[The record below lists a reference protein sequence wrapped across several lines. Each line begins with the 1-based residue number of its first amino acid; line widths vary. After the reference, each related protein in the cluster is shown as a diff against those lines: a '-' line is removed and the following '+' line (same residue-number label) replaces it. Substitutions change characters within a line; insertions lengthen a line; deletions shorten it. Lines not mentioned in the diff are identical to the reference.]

1 MFLLVGFFLASLIVI
16 VSVWSSCWILTFYSD
31 SIDGLNICHNNN
43 KSHGSNNIAG
53 LTNTVT
59 PSCVGKCLRLTFSSD
74 LEEAMFETG
83 KSLSAISKFD
93 SVLEKNQ
100 PIYIRRFCLTLLG
113 ETRLWYKTL
122 GTQQLDSAGLQDHF

>member
-1 MFLLVGFFLASLIVI
+1 MASSRSEENVNLRHFPTQDGVTVLVSPAILLDLYDLILLWQMFKPIFYGTVMLLVDV
-16 VSVWSSCWILTFYSD
+16 
-31 SIDGLNICHNNN
+31 
-43 KSHGSNNIAG
+43 IAG

-100 PIYIRRFCLTLLG
+100 PIYKFVPLLPN
-113 ETRLWYKTL
+113 LSFAVIDPYPFL
-122 GTQQLDSAGLQDHF
+122 H